1 MADIFKIYS
10 GDYSKEGYDQGIED
24 RKENKPK
31 NKFKFFKAVNPI
43 NYVWAFNNA
52 FDSFNKNYDKGY
64 LDGQRVEHNI
74 YSSSNQTKGASVQKD
89 SYEKHIRMLK
99 DFKQN
104 LQALKRHIQV
114 IREKYKKQIDVM
126 ESAGFMEET
135 VTPLRNKYQIFSSK
149 IDDIDR
155 QLAQHD
161 QKIEIQT
168 EALNA
173 LRAIARSN

>member
-89 SYEKHIRMLK
+89 SYENHIRMLK

-104 LQALKRHIQV
+104 L
-114 IREKYKKQIDVM
+114 
-126 ESAGFMEET
+126 
-135 VTPLRNKYQIFSSK
+135 
-149 IDDIDR
+149 
-155 QLAQHD
+155 
-161 QKIEIQT
+161 
-168 EALNA
+168 
-173 LRAIARSN
+173 

>member
-1 MADIFKIYS
+1 MANIYKIYS
-10 GDYSKEGYDQGIED
+10 GDYSKEGYNQGIDD
-24 RKENKPK
+24 RKENRPK

-64 LDGQRVEHNI
+64 LDGQRVEHKI
-74 YSSSNQTKGASVQKD
+74 YDTKQVKGANMQKD
-89 SYEKHIRMLK
+89 NYENHIRMLK

-104 LQALKRHIQV
+104 LLALKRHIQM
-114 IREKYKKQIDVM
+114 IREKYKKQIDAM
-126 ESAGFMEET
+126 ESAGFVEDIIS
-135 VTPLRNKYQIFSSK
+135 PLRNKHQVFSSK
-149 IDDIDR
+149 VDEVDR

-161 QKIEIQT
+161 QKIEMQT

-173 LRAIARSN
+173 LRAIARMN